1 MSKYI
6 TMVDADDGY
15 LQHGKFIAKVKG
27 LGGKVRYFYDTN
39 EYMAFLKGGKNGYNA
54 QKKTN
59 AMNKA
64 MNDRARSTRIEKS
77 TDPQWSGWD
86 EIKDRGVAADEAAKQ
101 HKRDN
106 KLANAKLNEKYKKH
120 NEGANQYFDAT
131 SGDRGKAKDARSKAY
146 KTQDEYAFGRS
157 KREESHRKYVT
168 NKMNE
173 AADKRALTKGYKKVE
188 DAPIKNVYKYEETG
202 PAADAKAKAKK
213 SAEARA
219 EAYSKQLTKRMN
231 DNAQTRSGGYQKI
244 GKNEDGTDKYWPG
257 PATDA
262 RERQKALE
270 KRMAEVNEPA
280 RINKLNDTMN
290 KGIDQ
295 QGRDVE
301 GAVRRDEYDKRIA
314 GVEHKPPVYKPST
327 YEKMHKKYVNER
339 NEQAEKNRDTRAGVG
354 QLTGPDVLNNRGVA
368 ADEATKTWERQQM
381 TEAKKKEAKKKKYV
395 K

>member
-6 TMVDADDGY
+6 TMVDTDDDY

-27 LGGKVRYFYDTN
+27 LGGKVRYFYNTN

-59 AMNKA
+59 AMNDA
-64 MNDRARSTRIEKS
+64 MNKSGNSHATDESQKAKERAKAHHQMSTYEKRSTEAVYGLQYNKRDKAFNETGSASRASRDYKTASSTEKHFD
-77 TDPQWSGWD
+77 TPNLGKM
-86 EIKDRGVAADEAAKQ
+86 KDDISKKGKAADAAKEQ
-101 HKRDN
+101 
-106 KLANAKLNEKYKKH
+106 
-120 NEGANQYFDAT
+120 
-131 SGDRGKAKDARSKAY
+131 RS
-146 KTQDEYAFGRS
+146 
-157 KREESHRKYVT
+157 KYVT
-168 NKMNE
+168 NRMNE

-188 DAPIKNVYKYEETG
+188 DAPLKNVYKYEETG

-219 EAYSKQLTKRMN
+219 EAYSKQLNKRMN
-231 DNAQTRSGGYQKI
+231 EGSQTRS
-244 GKNEDGTDKYWPG
+244 EG

-301 GAVRRDEYDKRIA
+301 GAVRRDEYDKRVA

>member
-6 TMVDADDGY
+6 TMVDADDDY

-27 LGGKVRYFYDTN
+27 LGGKVRYFYNTN

-59 AMNKA
+59 AMNEA
-64 MNDRARSTRIEKS
+64 MNKSGKSHATDESQKAKERAKSPHQMSTYEKRSAEAVYGLQYNKRDKAFNETGSASRASRDYKTASSTEKHFS
-77 TDPQWSGWD
+77 TPNLGKM
-86 EIKDRGVAADEAAKQ
+86 KDDISKKGKAADAAKEQ
-101 HKRDN
+101 
-106 KLANAKLNEKYKKH
+106 
-120 NEGANQYFDAT
+120 
-131 SGDRGKAKDARSKAY
+131 RS
-146 KTQDEYAFGRS
+146 
-157 KREESHRKYVT
+157 KYVT
-168 NKMNE
+168 NRMNE

-188 DAPIKNVYKYEETG
+188 DAPVKNVYKYEETG

-244 GKNEDGTDKYWPG
+244 GTNEDGTDKYWPG

-262 RERQKALE
+262 RERQKTLE

-301 GAVRRDEYDKRIA
+301 GAVRRDEYDKRVA